1 MFFVRAGSLL
11 AWLGFVFGVF
21 QLAAGFWLGFNLPI
35 DDPDAMA
42 QAQAFYDRRYGATT
56 GEMVTRGMYLILGS
70 VVLGI
75 LAKIAQRQ

>member
-1 MFFVRAGSLL
+1 MFFARIGSLL
-11 AWLGFVFGVF
+11 AWLGLAFGVIY
-21 QLAAGFWLGFNLPI
+21 LGTGFWLGSNLPLN
-35 DDPDAMA
+35 DPDAMA

-56 GEMVTRGMYLILGS
+56 GEMVTRGIYLVLGS